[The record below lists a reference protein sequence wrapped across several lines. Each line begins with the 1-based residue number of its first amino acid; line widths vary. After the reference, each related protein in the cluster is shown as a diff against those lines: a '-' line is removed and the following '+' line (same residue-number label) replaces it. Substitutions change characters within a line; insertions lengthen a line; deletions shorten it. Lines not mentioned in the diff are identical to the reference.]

1 MAASFAASFQNG
13 RDAFNR
19 GEFFEAHEHWEDV
32 WREFPVAERAGLQG
46 LIQIAAGLHH
56 LRESRPGPALKLLDK
71 GLVKL
76 RARPFAPQLLALVKE
91 ASLVALAGAVEKL
104 CGDLQRTGT
113 SPSELSAIR
122 LR

>member
-1 MAASFAASFQNG
+1 MAGSFAVSFQKG

-32 WREFPVAERAGLQG
+32 WREFPIPERAGLQG

-56 LRESRPGPALKLLDK
+56 LREGRPGPALKLLDK

-76 RARPFAPQLLALVKE
+76 RARPLAPLLLALVE
-91 ASLVALAGAVEKL
+91 EDSLVAVAGAVETL
-104 CGDLQRTGT
+104 RRDYPSTGE
-113 SPSELSAIR
+113 SPADLSAIR